1 MNKKQKYVYLLKIP
15 EKSIYKIGVSKDVE
29 KRIKQLQ
36 TGNYEQITLVHKF
49 KSNYPYKI
57 ESILHGMYKF
67 KRIEGEWYDMSAI
80 LFLKTVYTRIF
91 ILSRIFFPQGEY
103 ICIIGIRR
111 TTYEEYH

>member
-1 MNKKQKYVYLLKIP
+1 MNEKQKYVYLLKIP

-67 KRIEGEWYDMSAI
+67 KRIEGEWYDMSAKEEENFI
-80 LFLKTVYTRIF
+80 GQCEMYERNFSTLKTYNNSF
-91 ILSRIFFPQGEY
+91 IKF
-103 ICIIGIRR
+103 
-111 TTYEEYH
+111 